1 MTDFTPWSALL
12 GGSLIGLAAGL
23 LLLLS
28 GRVAGVSGI
37 AGGLLARPR
46 SDSRGDTGVDSGGD
60 TRGDTGWRIA
70 FLAGLVIGLWL
81 YAALG
86 GRLDHIVV
94 EADLLTVVIGG
105 LLVGFGTRLGGGC
118 TSGHGVCGISQLS
131 MRSIVATL
139 LFMAS
144 AAITVF
150 ILRHVAGGGA

>member
-1 MTDFTPWSALL
+1 MTEFTPWSALL
-12 GGSLIGLAAGL
+12 GGSLIGLAGGL

-46 SDSRGDTGVDSGGD
+46 GDSRGGTGSD

-70 FLAGLVIGLWL
+70 FLAGLMIGLWL
-81 YAALG
+81 YAGLG

-94 EADLLTVVIGG
+94 EADLLTVVVGG

-144 AAITVF
+144 AAVTVF
-150 ILRHVAGGGA
+150 VVRHVAGGGA